1 MIEHNGPMLVSDVI
15 YDHGSLVRDSDM
27 ADLLP
32 CRIMDRMSIV
42 QMLSSPF
49 LELLMLD
56 DEEYLRWWLG
66 LGR

>member
-27 ADLLP
+27 TDLLP

>member
-15 YDHGSLVRDSDM
+15 YDHGSLGHNTDM
-27 ADLLP
+27 ADFIP
-32 CRIMDRMSIV
+32 CRIMERMSIV

-56 DEEYLRWWLG
+56 DEEYLRW
-66 LGR
+66 